1 MNAEAGVFITLEGVE
16 GCGKTSQAR
25 ALAEALRRGG
35 RTVILTREPGGS
47 PIGATLRSI
56 LLSETYA
63 VCPKTELL
71 LYAAER
77 AEHVDRLIRPA
88 LERGEWVLCDRF
100 GDATRAY
107 QAWGRGLPRA
117 DVEALHAFATGGLEP
132 DLTLYLRVPVAEG
145 LQRAR
150 RRDGETAMGEG
161 RFEAEALTFHLR
173 VAEGYETLAREF
185 PERIVPV
192 DAMGSREAVAKL
204 IWTAVEARL
213 DP

>member
-1 MNAEAGVFITLEGVE
+1 MNMEAGVFITLEGVE

-35 RTVILTREPGGS
+35 RTVVLTREPGGS
-47 PIGATLRSI
+47 PIGGTLRSI

-63 VCPKTELL
+63 VCPNTELL

-77 AEHVDRLIRPA
+77 AEHVERLIRPA

-132 DLTLYLRVPVAEG
+132 DLTLYLRVPVAEA

-150 RRDGETAMGEG
+150 QRDGETAMGEG
-161 RFEAEALTFHLR
+161 RFEAEAMTFHLR
-173 VAEGYETLAREF
+173 VAQGYEALAREY
-185 PERIVPV
+185 PKRIVPV
-192 DAMGSREAVAKL
+192 DAAGSREEVAGL

>member
-1 MNAEAGVFITLEGVE
+1 MNMEAGVFITLEGVE

-35 RTVILTREPGGS
+35 RTVVLTREPGGS
-47 PIGATLRSI
+47 PIGGTLRSI

-63 VCPKTELL
+63 VCPNTELL

-132 DLTLYLRVPVAEG
+132 DLTLYLRVPVAEA

-150 RRDGETAMGEG
+150 RRDGEAAMGEG

-173 VAEGYETLAREF
+173 VAEGYETLAREC

-192 DAMGSREAVAKL
+192 DATGSREDVARL